1 MYSYHAPVLP
11 VVPRG
16 TSSVARSGPTAPGS
30 PVWEDDG
37 NMGENRTV
45 REQSIAILFHAD
57 TVTYPA
63 W

>member
-1 MYSYHAPVLP
+1 MYIHMYSYDAPVLSFP
-11 VVPRG
+11 G
-16 TSSVARSGPTAPGS
+16 AQARWLGS
-30 PVWEDDG
+30 DR
-37 NMGENRTV
+37 ENRSV